1 MREATKVLATAA
13 GTAAALEAA
22 RRIMRTPVLTWGAT
36 DEEVA
41 RKLPGDDLLADAA
54 VVSTR
59 AITVD
64 APPAAV
70 WPWSSRWAQAAVAPS
85 HDWIENLFG
94 LEIHSADTIHLEVQD
109 LAVGGAIPGRA
120 SLDLRVEVLSRIAR
134 WCSGRPTE
142 CGSGLSC
149 SRPDGSD
156 QAVEPEP
163 DRDGRPIGRRPDRWP

>member
-70 WPWSSRWAQAAVAPS
+70 WPWFVQMGAAAVAPIRTTGS
-85 HDWIENLFG
+85 RTS
-94 LEIHSADTIHLEVQD
+94 SAWRSTARTRSTRVRGPRRRRRD
-109 LAVGGAIPGRA
+109 PGRRA
-120 SLDLRVEVLSRIAR
+120 SRTCGVEVL
-134 WCSGRPTE
+134 
-142 CGSGLSC
+142 
-149 SRPDGSD
+149 
-156 QAVEPEP
+156 EP
-163 DRDGRPIGRRPDRWP
+163 DRALVLRSTDGTWVWAFVLDDSTAGPGC